1 MTCER
6 EDMYM
11 YQALKLDASYRPIGI
26 IPSLD
31 ALVSSIV
38 GKSTVLETHNK
49 YISSARATFALPSV
63 IVIDRVAKKGK
74 TFPCNRNN
82 VFIRD
87 HGTCQYCQKKL
98 TKGTSTLDH
107 VVPRSKGGGLTWDN
121 IVLCCMACNQKKGS
135 KTLEQVGMKLIRQPK
150 HLSYREYLL
159 NNPLDSESWKDY
171 I

>member
-38 GKSTVLETHNK
+38 GKSTVLETHDK

>member
-38 GKSTVLETHNK
+38 GKSTVLETHDK

-135 KTLEQVGMKLIRQPK
+135 KTLDQVGMKLIRQPK

>member
-1 MTCER
+1 MVAER
-6 EDMYM
+6 EEMYM

-26 IPSLD
+26 VPSLD

-38 GKSTVLETHNK
+38 GKSTVLETHDK
-49 YISSARATFALPSV
+49 YSSSARATFALPSV

-87 HGTCQYCQKKL
+87 CGICQYCSKKL
-98 TKGTSTLDH
+98 TKATCTLDH
-107 VVPRSKGGGLTWDN
+107 VIPRSKGGNLSWDN
-121 IVLCCMACNQKKGS
+121 IVLCCMPCNQKKGS
-135 KTLEQVGMKLIRQPK
+135 KTLSQTGMKLLRQPK
-150 HLSYREYLL
+150 PLSYREYLL